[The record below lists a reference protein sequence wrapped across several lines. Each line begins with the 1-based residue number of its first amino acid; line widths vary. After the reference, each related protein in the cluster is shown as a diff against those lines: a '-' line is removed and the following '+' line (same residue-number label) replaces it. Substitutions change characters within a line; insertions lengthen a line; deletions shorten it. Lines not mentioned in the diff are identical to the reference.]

1 MRRLL
6 RALKLVARRLFVQ
19 LPEPLRHLLG
29 AFADAVVRATRDEAT
44 LISGHVAFSLFLA
57 LFPFAAALAAAAG
70 FLGEVDAADETVA
83 RLLAAFP
90 DEIARALTPILHDV
104 MSQRQGDLLTLSIL
118 FMLYS
123 AGSGVSALRL
133 SLNRA
138 YHLVEHR
145 SLWLLLLVNAVVVI
159 GGMLVLL
166 LMSLAF
172 FIVPLFWDSLVAPL
186 LPDAADRALWNSL
199 RILIATA
206 ALVASITVAHWWLP
220 AAWLRPRHV
229 LPGVLLT
236 AAAWM
241 ALVGLFQLYLSEMA
255 NYSLTY
261 GSLGG
266 VAACLVFFYLA
277 AFAFVL
283 GGYFNEAWHERA
295 DLKAP

>member
-1 MRRLL
+1 MKRLWRWL
-6 RALKLVARRLFVQ
+6 RGQGGRIFAL
-19 LPEPLRHLLG
+19 LPEPLRHLLA
-29 AFADAVVRATRDEAT
+29 AFADAVARATRDEAT

-57 LFPFAAALAAAAG
+57 LFPFVAALAAAAG
-70 FLGEVDAADETVA
+70 YFGEVDAADETVV
-83 RLLAAFP
+83 RLLGALP
-90 DEIARALTPILHDV
+90 DEIGRALSPILHDV

-138 YHLVEHR
+138 YHLKEHR
-145 SLWLLLLVNAVVVI
+145 PLWLLILVNAVVVV

-166 LMSLAF
+166 LVSLAF
-172 FIVPLFWDSLVAPL
+172 FVVPLFWDSVVAPL
-186 LPDAADRALWNSL
+186 LPDAADRALWDGL
-199 RILIATA
+199 RVAIATA
-206 ALVASITVAHWWLP
+206 ALVGAITVAHWWLP

-229 LPGVLLT
+229 LPGVLFT
-236 AAAWM
+236 ASAWM
-241 ALVGLFQLYLSEMA
+241 ALVGLFQLYLREMA